1 MKRRQVLTVVG
12 SGAALLPFGTHAQS
26 KHGRVGV
33 LIAVGQTP
41 EYLASVAGFEAALG
55 AAGWHKGDNL
65 EIDVRWSAGAPDR
78 MQQAIAEIVAARPD
92 VILVQSEAVTKALV
106 AARPAAPIV
115 FVHVADPIATGLAMS
130 LSRPDGNVTGF
141 TNSTP
146 SLGAKWLQLLKQVA
160 PSVTRAALL
169 FNPET
174 AAGHGAVFLKPF
186 LAAGPSLGV
195 ETVTAEVHDS
205 KEIEAALTVLGE
217 RNGSGFVT
225 IPDAFLAGHSKEIVG
240 IARHHR
246 LPAVYPYRYYA
257 AQGGLLAY
265 GVNNQELFERA
276 ATYVDRILKGAAP
289 DKLPIQEP
297 TRFQLVINRRIAKEF
312 GLEISPMML
321 GEADEVLE

>member
-1 MKRRQVLTVVG
+1 
-12 SGAALLPFGTHAQS
+12 
-26 KHGRVGV
+26 
-33 LIAVGQTP
+33 
-41 EYLASVAGFEAALG
+41 
-55 AAGWHKGDNL
+55 
-65 EIDVRWSAGAPDR
+65 
-78 MQQAIAEIVAARPD
+78 
-92 VILVQSEAVTKALV
+92 
-106 AARPAAPIV
+106 
-115 FVHVADPIATGLAMS
+115 
-130 LSRPDGNVTGF
+130 
-141 TNSTP
+141 
-146 SLGAKWLQLLKQVA
+146 
-160 PSVTRAALL
+160 
-169 FNPET
+169 
-174 AAGHGAVFLKPF
+174 
-186 LAAGPSLGV
+186 
-195 ETVTAEVHDS
+195 
-205 KEIEAALTVLGE
+205 LTVLGE